1 LGRAGKIGAGL
12 PNHGFGELPVKLEF
26 TLNEINVIMQALGQ
40 MPFASVFELVTKIR
54 EQAQAQLAQQEVPS
68 DA

>member
-1 LGRAGKIGAGL
+1 
-12 PNHGFGELPVKLEF
+12 VKLEL

-40 MPFASVFELVTKIR
+40 MSYASVFELVTKIR
-54 EQAQAQLAQQEVPS
+54 EQAQAQLAQQEPS

>member
-1 LGRAGKIGAGL
+1 MKI
-12 PNHGFGELPVKLEF
+12 EL

-40 MPFASVFELVTKIR
+40 MPYASVFELVTKIR
-54 EQAQAQLAQQEVPS
+54 EQAQAQIAQQEAS

>member
-1 LGRAGKIGAGL
+1 M
-12 PNHGFGELPVKLEF
+12 KLEF

>member
-1 LGRAGKIGAGL
+1 VP
-12 PNHGFGELPVKLEF
+12 PNHDFGELPVKLEL

-54 EQAQAQLAQQEVPS
+54 EQAQAQIAQQEVPS